1 MEPPDNKLKYKGRI
15 IEKFRILNKFTKINE
30 MKEKVKNQEEK
41 KLWKIGGNGDKNYHS
56 GI

>member
-30 MKEKVKNQEEK
+30 MKEKVKNREVK
-41 KLWKIGGNGDKNYHS
+41 KL
-56 GI
+56 